1 MILNLPVPKI
11 SPIRGHIHFP
21 EGVIP
26 VGSKERAYQVAEYP
40 HPLVGL
46 VASVG
51 DDVDPCGVVRGESNG
66 HGGHAV
72 LNDREQ
78 LDVRQMEVVSVTESL
93 NKTSLRILAREIKL
107 T

>member
-1 MILNLPVPKI
+1 M
-11 SPIRGHIHFP
+11 
-21 EGVIP
+21 
-26 VGSKERAYQVAEYP
+26 
-40 HPLVGL
+40 
-46 VASVG
+46 
-51 DDVDPCGVVRGESNG
+51 VRGESNG